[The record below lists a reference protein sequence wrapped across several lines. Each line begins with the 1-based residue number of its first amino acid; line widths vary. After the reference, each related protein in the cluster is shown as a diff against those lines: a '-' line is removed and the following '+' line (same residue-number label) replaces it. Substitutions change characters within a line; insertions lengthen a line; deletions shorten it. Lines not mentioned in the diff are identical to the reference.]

1 MIASVVAAAAAYAWL
16 GAAVD
21 AVRSNRDA
29 NATAP
34 GRSRGD
40 AHPSS
45 VASSQVVAPAAQVES
60 RPAQAS
66 ADPGTQDPAELRA
79 RMHRLAV
86 RQLRTNVPTRGD
98 EVSTLP
104 GEAQT
109 PSIPAQVSAVPPLS
123 LAQAQPVERASAL
136 APEGDRMQALDVA
149 IAQCGGGLFEQL
161 ICGQR
166 ARFRF
171 CAGLWGHVPE
181 CPSGAAVDE
190 PGR

>member
-1 MIASVVAAAAAYAWL
+1 
-16 GAAVD
+16 
-21 AVRSNRDA
+21 
-29 NATAP
+29 
-34 GRSRGD
+34 
-40 AHPSS
+40 
-45 VASSQVVAPAAQVES
+45 
-60 RPAQAS
+60 
-66 ADPGTQDPAELRA
+66 
-79 RMHRLAV
+79 
-86 RQLRTNVPTRGD
+86 
-98 EVSTLP
+98 
-104 GEAQT
+104 
-109 PSIPAQVSAVPPLS
+109 LS